1 MFAYFFPASA
11 HVFRG
16 QVIGHDGLC
25 GRCLHD
31 VLKDLVEPLTLDLV
45 ERNVRWDMVLIDDVI
60 EIMSV
65 ERGRDTFLG
74 S

>member
-1 MFAYFFPASA
+1 MFAYFLPASA
-11 HVFRG
+11 RVFRG
-16 QVIGHDGLC
+16 QVVGHDGLC

-45 ERNVRWDMVLIDDVI
+45 EWNVRWYMVLIDEVM

-65 ERGRDTFLG
+65 ERGRDAFLG